1 MITKVN
7 NTESFILA
15 SKQIHSDKYDYS
27 ESIYLNSRTKILIK
41 CNVHGKFY
49 QNPRKHFTGQG
60 CPDCSSNKSFT
71 RAEFISK
78 LKIQFGNSLDYRYV
92 KFFGMNNKAHIFCKT
107 HGKIIRTAKSILNSE
122 FACTK
127 CSSTSE
133 LTKNYFIEKAN
144 QKHNYFYDYSNIE
157 DSNFINNKSTIE
169 IICPKHGVFKQRIKN
184 HLSGHGCGKCCASLG
199 EKIIM
204 SKLNQLDIKFVTQYP
219 LLKNE
224 ESNRFLKVDFFL
236 PEKNTVIEYDGYQHT
251 YPVPYF
257 GGEKTLNRIQ
267 KLDIIK
273 NEHCIKN
280 NINIIRIN
288 FDTHNDIIDSIIKG
302 I

>member
-49 QNPRKHFTGQG
+49 QNPRKHFMGQG
-60 CPDCSSNKSFT
+60 CPNCSANKPFSKT
-71 RAEFISK
+71 DFISK
-78 LKIQFGNSLDYRYV
+78 LKIKFGNSIDYRYV
-92 KFFGMNNKAHIFCKT
+92 KFSGMNSDAHIFCKT
-107 HGKIIRTAKSILNSE
+107 HGKIIRTAKNILNSE

-127 CSSTSE
+127 CSSTFA
-133 LTKNYFIEKAN
+133 LNKNYFIEKAN
-144 QKHNYFYDYSNIE
+144 KKHNNFYDYSNLNE
-157 DSNFINNKSTIE
+157 SNFTNNKSLIN
-169 IICPKHGVFKQRIKN
+169 IICPKHGNFKQRIKN
-184 HLSGHGCGKCCASLG
+184 HLSGHGCSKCSASLG
-199 EKIIM
+199 EKLIM
-204 SKLNQLDIKFVTQYP
+204 SKLNELNINFISQYP
-219 LLKNE
+219 LVKNH

-236 PEKNTVIEYDGYQHT
+236 PEKNTVIEYDGYQHI
-251 YPVPYF
+251 YPVDFF
-257 GGEKTLNRIQ
+257 GGDKTLKRIQ

-273 NEHCIKN
+273 NQYCNDN
-280 NINIIRIN
+280 NIKLIRIN
-288 FDTHNDIIDSIIKG
+288 FDTPENVINSIIKG